1 MPRLGSPQSDSEDSE
16 LVFHLEPAVPPAST
30 TPGTSAAL
38 QPGAPEPPRSIF
50 SRAREAIAKSKKREV
65 VNESDPADPFAF
77 TVEDEAPEPVRKRP
91 RRGSPRGTRGK
102 EVTDDNNVTT
112 REASTSRIEEGSS
125 REEEE
130 VAKPRSSQERV
141 GGKRTQQERGESSE
155 SEASDERSKRA
166 RKEEDEPKQ
175 QETASSEA
183 VRYKQITHTRTITTV
198 TTQVQRVVTISIVGK
213 ESGDVVQVLTYEE
226 DGSPEVIILG

>member
-1 MPRLGSPQSDSEDSE
+1 MPRLGSPQSDSESSE
-16 LVFHLEPAVPPAST
+16 PVFHLEPAVPPAST

-38 QPGAPEPPRSIF
+38 QPSAPEPPRSIF

-65 VNESDPADPFAF
+65 INAESDPFAF
-77 TVEDEAPEPVRKRP
+77 RVEDEAPEPVRKRP
-91 RRGSPRGTRGK
+91 RRGSPRRTRGT
-102 EVTDDNNVTT
+102 EVVDDNNVTT

-130 VAKPRSSQERV
+130 VVAKPSSSQERV
-141 GGKRTQQERGESSE
+141 GGKRTRQASGESSE
-155 SEASDERSKRA
+155 SDVSEERSKRA
-166 RKEEDEPKQ
+166 RKEEDGPKQ

-198 TTQVQRVVTISIVGK
+198 TTQVQRVVTVSIVGK
-213 ESGDVVQVLTYEE
+213 ESGEVVQVLTYEE
-226 DGSPEVIILG
+226 DGSPKVIILG